1 MARDRSTAARPPTF
15 LSVNG
20 PFRVGSFG
28 TKPSLPRALEP
39 RLIAAG
45 RARSCSRLKTLVTL
59 EVAAGRG

>member
-15 LSVNG
+15 LSVND

-28 TKPSLPRALEP
+28 LKPSLPRALEP

-45 RARSCSRLKTLVTL
+45 RARICLGQKTLATL